1 MVWLGVGHPN
11 IATNTYLKRLLT
23 YPLPLRP
30 PSLRSHSPRFPL
42 CGRTTPLP
50 NQRTAAKKV
59 TWTVDD
65 QEGSDSTLFHVDL
78 YDCGDDQTCGGACG
92 AGEFVQG
99 LCPEE
104 GCYSTVS
111 IASVSLLEVSYVLRW
126 SDAGRE
132 SAAGGGGYRWG
143 SR

>member
-1 MVWLGVGHPN
+1 M
-11 IATNTYLKRLLT
+11 
-23 YPLPLRP
+23 
-30 PSLRSHSPRFPL
+30 
-42 CGRTTPLP
+42 
-50 NQRTAAKKV
+50 
-59 TWTVDD
+59 
-65 QEGSDSTLFHVDL
+65 DL

-126 SDAGRE
+126 SDVGRE
-132 SAAGGGGYRWG
+132 STVGGGGIPVGLEVKRGREIGRWPLPHTIESQ
-143 SR
+143 SRSLFATTCGKSTKEAKISACSLEKLTIPFWRHAESVH